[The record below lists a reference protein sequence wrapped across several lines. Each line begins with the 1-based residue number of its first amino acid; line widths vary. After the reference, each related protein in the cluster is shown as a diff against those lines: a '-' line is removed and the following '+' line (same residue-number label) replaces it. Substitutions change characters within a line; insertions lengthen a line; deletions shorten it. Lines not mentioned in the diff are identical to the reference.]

1 MPREVRQYDASAGTR
16 ELNLLN
22 RGEGDWVGGGG
33 AGGPAATGDGDEL
46 QFHPAWGV
54 RGHGSEVCIL
64 KARV

>member
-1 MPREVRQYDASAGTR
+1 MPGEVRQYDASAGTR

-33 AGGPAATGDGDEL
+33 AGGPTATGDGGRAAVPPRL
-46 QFHPAWGV
+46 GV
-54 RGHGSEVCIL
+54 RGHGSEVCVL